1 MKNKVAA
8 LSMAILA
15 GLIVYFSLARVFV
28 TVPVITAQVDIAPD
42 TVMSPG
48 HLQIVEVAKRDKQ
61 VGAYTSIKEIEGKSA
76 AFQIFTGQQI
86 LEKQIKDKAEEKY
99 LIKPQ
104 QTLITLNTQQV
115 QWADQ
120 LKAGDLITVVGVYS
134 ETGETRE
141 EAVGRIVSNPSKAI
155 LRNLKDIQEAQA
167 TSPDQTKMS
176 FVTDVESAKK
186 VLLALKKADMVY
198 LMPRHSDLGGV
209 E

>member
-1 MKNKVAA
+1 
-8 LSMAILA
+8 MAILA

>member
-1 MKNKVAA
+1 LKNKVAA